1 MKLASTIG
9 FLFGTYNI
17 ANGFVTID
25 PCDGFT
31 RKRYLSSRRTQST
44 ELVQQA
50 HPKRHIEAVVRK
62 AVRWLFVIV
71 GALLGVVIVV
81 SPIRGAPL
89 LDVAPL
95 MLVLLMSAVPV
106 TRRLTDTC

>member
-62 AVRWLFVIV
+62 VVRWLFVIV